1 MSVPPNDASS
11 LTQFSRFCHELPGG
25 KMEPPG
31 TKTWGF
37 YQVLMYR
44 LVAPCLPLGADWY
57 KGKFR
62 ILNWLVVKEIYM
74 NGLE

>member
-1 MSVPPNDASS
+1 MCELLCSVQLEPGLN
-11 LTQFSRFCHELPGG
+11 SRNF
-25 KMEPPG
+25 KFFAG

-44 LVAPCLPLGADWY
+44 LVAPCLLPGDDWY
-57 KGKFR
+57 KGKFC